1 MTIIEKSASPLQV
14 SPQPTLKIGK
24 SERTRAA
31 ILNSALNFI
40 WSHPFREM
48 TVNSLMVSTG
58 AGRSAFYVYF
68 KDLHELM
75 ETLLLMLQDEIF
87 DAAKPWIAGIGDP
100 VALMHEAITGLVQ
113 IAYERGPIYR
123 AFTDAAATDEH
134 SEKAWKKFLNGFDD
148 AASVRIEADQ
158 EQGLIPNF
166 EARPVAIALNR
177 LDTYTLIEAF
187 GQHPRRDPEPVREAL
202 VQIWVSTLY
211 GSEWLGSSSSNLV
224 RT

>member
-14 SPQPTLKIGK
+14 NPQPTLKIGK

-68 KDLHELM
+68 KDMYELM
-75 ETLLLMLQDEIF
+75 ETLLAMLQDEIF
-87 DAAKPWIAGIGDP
+87 DSAKPWVTGIGDP
-100 VALMHEAITGLVQ
+100 VTLINEAITGLVQ
-113 IAYERGPIYR
+113 VAYERGPIYR
-123 AFTDAAATDEH
+123 AFADAAATDDRF
-134 SEKAWKKFLNGFDD
+134 EKAWRQFLNGFDD
-148 AASVRIEADQ
+148 AASARIKADQ
-158 EQGLIPNF
+158 EQGLIPDF

-177 LDTYTLIEAF
+177 LDAYTLIEAF
-187 GQHPRRDPEPVREAL
+187 GQHPRRQPEPVREAL

-211 GSEWLGSSSSNLV
+211 GSEWRGSSSSTLT